1 MLKLYL
7 TCTIATFY
15 SRLLS
20 LHPFQWGKIF
30 LLSDSAYVWST
41 SISSDLNAT
50 AIEEGIKVEYWQID
64 MGGPTTPISGTM
76 ATPPPA
82 LARAMRKAK
91 EDRHTV
97 FITSMKFGFE
107 TVIEHALDAGL
118 LGHGYAIVSLHSGMM
133 KEFTSGVFST
143 PVQQALDSTIF
154 FTSFGMSRENPTIQT
169 LEAAWPAGPDD
180 FWDIGTTGG
189 SLFSEAT
196 YFLHLH
202 RTILR
207 VCSVKQKPYTYTF
220 THSHLHTFTHSHIH
234 TFTHTFTPLHPSH
247 LHIMVQRRSRMPAT
261 LY

>member
-50 AIEEGIKVEYWQID
+50 AIKEGIKVEYWQID

-76 ATPPPA
+76 AAPPPA

-154 FTSFGMSRENPTIQT
+154 FTSFGMSRENPTI
-169 LEAAWPAGPDD
+169 
-180 FWDIGTTGG
+180 
-189 SLFSEAT
+189 
-196 YFLHLH
+196 
-202 RTILR
+202 
-207 VCSVKQKPYTYTF
+207 
-220 THSHLHTFTHSHIH
+220 
-234 TFTHTFTPLHPSH
+234 
-247 LHIMVQRRSRMPAT
+247 
-261 LY
+261 